1 MSQTAVWRKIRNRKR
16 KILLMMPIIVG
27 KKNHGSG
34 GGGLVAQ
41 SCPTLVIPW
50 AVYARL
56 LCPWDSP
63 GKNTG
68 VGCHFLL
75 QGRFL
80 MIHHIS
86 YEGSPLNHSLK
97 IKRNQKD

>member
-1 MSQTAVWRKIRNRKR
+1 MI
-16 KILLMMPIIVG
+16 PIMVQ

-34 GGGLVAQ
+34 GGSLVAK
-41 SCPTLVIPW
+41 SRPTLAIPR
-50 AVYARL
+50 AVPARL

-80 MIHHIS
+80 MIYHRS
-86 YEGSPLNHSLK
+86 YEGSPVNHPLK
-97 IKRNQKD
+97 IQRNQQD